1 MVTHC
6 AIDGY
11 SRLIVYIQCSTNNRA
26 STVLGLFVE
35 AVQQHGTPS
44 RIRVDQGGE
53 NAFVV
58 RHMLQVRGEEQ
69 RSVLI
74 GSSVHNQRIERLWR
88 DMHRCVTSNFYRVFY
103 HLENCDLLDPL
114 NPLHIYAIHFVFLPR
129 INRALHLF
137 KEAWNNH
144 RLRSEHGQTPNQ
156 LFVAGALRLQ
166 HAGLVALD
174 FFDQVPDSYGMTED
188 LPLAE
193 DEEGV
198 VVPPTDFSLTDEQL
212 HELQRRVDPLSD
224 SENMGIDL
232 YILTVDTIHSF

>member
-26 STVLGLFVE
+26 SMVLGLFVK

-58 RHMLQVRGEEQ
+58 RHMLEVRGEERQ
-69 RSVLI
+69 SVLI

-88 DMHRCVTSNFYRVFY
+88 DMHRCATSNFYRVFY

-114 NPLHIYAIHFVFLPR
+114 NPIHIYAIHYVFLPR
-129 INRALHLF
+129 INRALHFF
-137 KEAWNNH
+137 KEAWNSH
-144 RLRSEHGQTPNQ
+144 RLRTEHGQTPNQ
-156 LFVAGALRLQ
+156 LFVAGTLRLQ

-174 FFDQVPDSYGMTED
+174 FFDQVSDSYGIYEVED
-188 LPLAE
+188 LPLVE

-198 VVPPTDFSLTDEQL
+198 VVPPIDFSLTDEQL
-212 HELQRRVDPLSD
+212 GELQSRVDPLND

-232 YILTVDTIHSF
+232 YTV